1 MRVRQVLTTAACAAL
16 LVASALL
23 LAACGSSSDSSSSGS
38 GAGGVKPKI
47 AVVSFAGSE
56 YFAGYN
62 RGFENE
68 AKKLGLEVE
77 VQNSPSFETSA
88 ATATIN
94 AAVATNP
101 DYLVVSAVESTA
113 LRQPLLAASERGIK
127 VITYDTQVEDPSF
140 VITYVNADYHEY
152 GVAAGRELGRVVGGK
167 GKVMLE
173 AVLPGNLDFE
183 EFEEGFSESL
193 PPGVT
198 ELPVQYGQAENSKS
212 AQITR
217 ATLTR
222 EPDLAGLSATSAFG
236 GEGMMSAL
244 KEAGKIGTVKAELL
258 SATPYAIEA
267 LRKGEVQV
275 VIAEQ
280 LEKIGEAAIKA
291 AYDDAN
297 GKELPEKIKLPICT
311 ITKATINDPKNAAC
325 IQ

>member
-1 MRVRQVLTTAACAAL
+1 VRQALTVAVLATTVL
-16 LVASALL
+16 ASALL
-23 LAACGSSSDSSSSGS
+23 VAACGSSSSSSSGGS
-38 GAGGVKPKI
+38 GEGGEKPKV
-47 AVVSFAGSE
+47 AVVSIAGSE

-62 RGFENE
+62 RGFEAAGE
-68 AKKLGLEVE
+68 KLGLDVE
-77 VQNSPSFETSA
+77 VQNSPNLEASA
-88 ATATIN
+88 VTATIN

-101 DYLVVSAVESTA
+101 DYLVVAAVESTA

-140 VITYVNADYHEY
+140 VTTYVNADYREY
-152 GVAAGRELGRVVGGK
+152 GMLAGKELGRVVGGK
-167 GKVMLE
+167 GKAMLE
-173 AVLPGNLDFE
+173 AVAPGNLDFE
-183 EFEEGFSESL
+183 EFEEGFSEGL
-193 PPGVT
+193 PPAVA

-236 GEGMMSAL
+236 GEGMMAAL
-244 KEAGKIGTVKAELL
+244 KEAGAIGRVKVVLL
-258 SATPYAIEA
+258 SATPFAIEA
-267 LRKGEVQV
+267 LRQGEVQV

-280 LEKIGEAAIKA
+280 LEKIGEAAIQA

-297 GKELPEKIKLPICT
+297 GKQLPEKIKLPICT
-311 ITKATINDPKNAAC
+311 ITKETIDDPKNAAC